1 MSAEM
6 QNNSLIQRPLI
17 NKTLSRRWAMVRL
30 SFRILSCSMLCCVLF
45 ATAAVSA
52 SWAERLAVAV
62 PIANIRSGPGTHY
75 DILWKVEKYH
85 PLTIVKKTSKWC
97 RIKDFEADQGWIS
110 RSLLKKIPA
119 VVLKKDNCNIRSGP
133 GTQFDVVFTAE
144 KGIPF
149 KVLKRKKDWIHVQ
162 HADGDKGWVYGKL
175 IW

>member
-1 MSAEM
+1 MSADM

-17 NKTLSRRWAMVRL
+17 KKTLSRRAIGRL
-30 SFRILSCSMLCCVLF
+30 SCRMLFCGVLCGVWL
-45 ATAAVSA
+45 ATVAVSA

-62 PIANIRSGPGTHY
+62 PIANIRSGPGTDY